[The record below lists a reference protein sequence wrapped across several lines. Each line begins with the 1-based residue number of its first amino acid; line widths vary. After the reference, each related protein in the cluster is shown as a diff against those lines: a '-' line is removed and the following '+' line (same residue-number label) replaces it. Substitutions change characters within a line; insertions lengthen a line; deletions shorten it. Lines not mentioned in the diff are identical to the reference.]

1 VDRTFSGPFE
11 AHVTVDCE
19 AEAQF
24 ARLDA
29 WAARAG
35 LKLTHIV
42 LARGRTP
49 SQPMLTLR
57 GRGALGEQLAEA
69 RCVTDALAQDGFT
82 VLRVKLEVSPWAEGV
97 PPGDDTEARLHAAAG
112 RYFEHHVC
120 LLLEPGS
127 DLAVLAQ
134 LVTPHRAHLSWNARR
149 IGADGL
155 ERRFVTQRC
164 HGVGRGTAGARLDAL
179 LAALRQAGHRWA
191 EVEREFV
198 VHDSDAGV
206 DDGWIDEGRIDD
218 VRIDEGESGHE
229 RVRGRPRRVEA
240 AVVRR

>member
-1 VDRTFSGPFE
+1 MDRTFSGPFE
-11 AHVTVDCE
+11 AHVTVGCE
-19 AEAQF
+19 AEAEH

-57 GRGALGEQLAEA
+57 GRGALDEQLAA
-69 RCVTDALAQDGFT
+69 VRSVTAALEEDGFT
-82 VLRVKLEVSPWAEGV
+82 VLRVKLEVSARADGV
-97 PPGDDTEARLHAAAG
+97 PVLDDVDARLHMAAG

-120 LLLEPGS
+120 LLLEPGA
-127 DLAVLAQ
+127 DLGSLAE

-179 LAALRQAGHRWA
+179 LVSLRQAGHRWA

-206 DDGWIDEGRIDD
+206 DAGWIDDA
-218 VRIDEGESGHE
+218 DEGDESE
-229 RVRGRPRRVEA
+229 RVPERPRRVEA